1 MNTVLRIKDYY
12 YISRMKKLDLNKN
25 LSDLDGEEIENSKL
39 SRLLAGLLMS
49 QKTGDSVKFFDWA
62 VTLHKT
68 GIIEV
73 DEADFTTLKTMV
85 KDNTEFLTMLSKA
98 QLIKYFDTVK

>member
-1 MNTVLRIKDYY
+1 
-12 YISRMKKLDLNKN
+12 MKKLDLNKS
-25 LSDLDGEEIENSKL
+25 LVDLDGNEIENSKL
-39 SRLLAGLLMS
+39 GKLVAGLLMS

-73 DEADFTTLKTMV
+73 DEADFSTLKTMV
-85 KDNTEFLTMLSKA
+85 KENREYLTMIGKA
-98 QLIKYFDTVK
+98 QLLKYFDTVE